1 MKRNVMVVVVGITVV
16 LIVGAC
22 GDGHTTHGAE
32 TGGRTIEIDMRENDF
47 SPASITVAA
56 GDQIQFVFHNKG
68 SVPHDAF
75 IGDEAAQDAHEREMR
90 TSSGTGHGHD
100 ADGVTVEPGN
110 TETLSH
116 TFDKPGT
123 TLIGC
128 HELNHYA
135 LGMRIRIT
143 VT

>member
-1 MKRNVMVVVVGITVV
+1 MRRRVLDIVAGLTVAV
-16 LIVGAC
+16 LLAAC
-22 GDGHTTHGAE
+22 GGGQSTHAE
-32 TGGRTIEIDMRENDF
+32 TGGRTIDIDMRDNDF
-47 SPASITVAA
+47 SPASLTVEA
-56 GDQIQFVFHNKG
+56 GDQVQFVFHNKG
-68 SVPHDAF
+68 VVPHDAF
-75 IGDEAAQDAHEREMR
+75 IGDAAAQDAHEQEMR
-90 TSSGTGHGHD
+90 ASSGTGHGHG
-100 ADGVTVEPGN
+100 ADGVTVEPGQ

-135 LGMRIRIT
+135 LGMRIKVT